1 MIKLF
6 ELWTRR
12 SDMTHEEAVRHW
24 TEVHA
29 PLVKKTFGEKIIKYV
44 TNVGLPLDTRGW
56 SRNEAPPYDGVAE
69 FWIDMTVEELGQAIR
84 ETAHILWPD
93 EQAFIGTY
101 RPMLVEEIVQK
112 DGSTTRERHA

>member
-29 PLVKKTFGEKIIKYV
+29 PLVKKTFGEKII
-44 TNVGLPLDTRGW
+44 N
-56 SRNEAPPYDGVAE
+56 SSS
-69 FWIDMTVEELGQAIR
+69 M
-84 ETAHILWPD
+84 
-93 EQAFIGTY
+93 
-101 RPMLVEEIVQK
+101 
-112 DGSTTRERHA
+112 